1 MSKTRGI
8 VAVPASVAFVAFFS
22 LQVAA
27 QAPAEQAP
35 GAQAPAAPADQAGEK
50 AETAKGTLKS
60 VDSEKMTLT
69 LASGETFQYT
79 AETKVT
85 GAQGGV
91 EGLGSV
97 SGREVTIQ
105 YTTKGADRIATSIE
119 VAAAGAK

>member
-8 VAVPASVAFVAFFS
+8 VVMLASVAFVAFFS

-35 GAQAPAAPADQAGEK
+35 GAQAPAARTAQAGEK

-69 LASGETFQYT
+69 LAAGETFRST
-79 AETKVT
+79 AQTKVT

-97 SGREVTIQ
+97 SGRQVTIQ

-119 VAAAGAK
+119 VAAAAK

>member
-1 MSKTRGI
+1 MSKTRVI
-8 VAVPASVAFVAFFS
+8 VAMLPSVAFVAFFS

-35 GAQAPAAPADQAGEK
+35 GAQAPAARAAQAGEK

-69 LASGETFQYT
+69 LAAGETFQYT
-79 AETKVT
+79 AQTKVT

-97 SGREVTIQ
+97 SGRQVTIQ

-119 VAAAGAK
+119 VAAAAK

>member
-8 VAVPASVAFVAFFS
+8 VVMLASVAFVAFFS

-35 GAQAPAAPADQAGEK
+35 GAQAPAARAAQAGEK

-69 LASGETFQYT
+69 LAAGETFQYT
-79 AETKVT
+79 AQTKVT

-97 SGREVTIQ
+97 SGRQVTIQ

-119 VAAAGAK
+119 VAAAAK